1 MLLGLDQVTTLF
13 KITRNLESGFAS
25 PSRRVQKWSA
35 LKAVFKEDKIDAFR
49 TELGH
54 VKSTLMLARQES
66 LKYEK
71 TILLLE
77 NRLLIETLVGQHSHF
92 SKTSNDPLPH

>member
-1 MLLGLDQVTTLF
+1 LDQVTTLF
-13 KITRNLESGFAS
+13 KITSNLESGFAS

-54 VKSTLMLARQES
+54 IKSTLMLARQEY
-66 LKYEK
+66 LKYEE
-71 TILLLE
+71 TVLLLE
-77 NRLLIETLVGQHSHF
+77 QSI
-92 SKTSNDPLPH
+92 SN